1 MRQNLLTTRC
11 AWCGRIRYGEKW
23 HAERRKA
30 GIRYTHGI
38 CPACRKGFF
47 PKVKDPAPAPRP
59 GRARW
64 GVLRVVVSFVAL
76 LATRWFKLR
85 A

>member
-11 AWCGRIRYGEKW
+11 AWCGRIHYGDQW
-23 HAERRKA
+23 HLERRKA

-38 CPACRKGFF
+38 CPVCRKGFF
-47 PKVKDPAPAPRP
+47 PMVKDPKPAPAWV
-59 GRARW
+59 RW
-64 GVLRVVVSFVAL
+64 GVVRMAAAFIAL

-85 A
+85 G